1 MDPAAISKAGRSVA
15 GNGASRSQARVE
27 GLLDGASLF
36 LLPDEAAF
44 EVLDEGQDA
53 AVVVAECLF
62 SHYRDEAAKFLPTA
76 QECGELIGN
85 AAVVLAGAFGA
96 DPGIHEPAE
105 RGQDINWWGD
115 AAPHRPTLPGVGNLN
130 ATAPRPVLHP
140 NVDRT
145 SNPTLVLGRSL
156 KPAAAA
162 PSALLRG
169 HDLALAG
176 MSVRDGRPILPAE
189 RWISSGA
196 RGPPT
201 ALPGSPAPAAGS
213 ARPAADHVRRR
224 SSPRPG

>member
-53 AVVVAECLF
+53 AVVVGECLF

-85 AAVVLAGAFGA
+85 AAVVLAGAFRA

-115 AAPHRPTLPGVGNLN
+115 AAPVQFPGQ
-130 ATAPRPVLHP
+130 
-140 NVDRT
+140 
-145 SNPTLVLGRSL
+145 
-156 KPAAAA
+156 
-162 PSALLRG
+162 
-169 HDLALAG
+169 HDLTFGDVAG
-176 MSVRDGRPILPAE
+176 DVGDRMRDVVVGHRE
-189 RWISSGA
+189 NR
-196 RGPPT
+196 
-201 ALPGSPAPAAGS
+201 
-213 ARPAADHVRRR
+213 
-224 SSPRPG
+224 